1 MPSEKSLKNLEEK
14 RNIKRDD
21 LFWEEK
27 FIEFTQ
33 LRLTGMT
40 QGRAIEYLQLPERTF
55 YRRYKIW
62 IKERIEE
69 KRKQYDE
76 HCEMML
82 NSIQLIYKT
91 SMAKKDMHTAL
102 SSIEKYQEIGE
113 KLGIF
118 PKSAQDININAPNI
132 FESLS
137 SIVKIIEAKK

>member
-14 RNIKRDD
+14 RNTKRDD

-69 KRKQYDE
+69 KRKAGRHPLRKHYLQRE
-76 HCEMML
+76 LPRETPRRVRR
-82 NSIQLIYKT
+82 SR
-91 SMAKKDMHTAL
+91 
-102 SSIEKYQEIGE
+102 G
-113 KLGIF
+113 
-118 PKSAQDININAPNI
+118 
-132 FESLS
+132 
-137 SIVKIIEAKK
+137 